1 MRSRV
6 CSCFRNNMVPSSV
19 CRKALVLLLLPFPD
33 LRHHNQGHTRG
44 TSMCPTRSAL
54 STLKTVEENHVRRV
68 VFVDKSAHGR
78 CFRKDRL
85 WESDE
90 PQLSA
95 SWHNEC
101 VDALKT
107 SPSCPVNSS
116 TFALH
121 GHIGSVCWPQC
132 EPLMCSGRRWTCR
145 PPCHSELLQGQLCPV
160 AMRSKTYTLQWLSAG
175 SVLISVSTAASYCRM
190 TWSSPGG
197 TYGPLTSTGWQRQ
210 QKWCRLYLIVKH
222 YGALFSAELA
232 SIFKPQQLEN
242 R

>member
-6 CSCFRNNMVPSSV
+6 CSCFRNNMVPTSV

-54 STLKTVEENHVRRV
+54 STLKLSKKIMFGRV

-101 VDALKT
+101 VDALKDLT
-107 SPSCPVNSS
+107 FLSRELQYLRSS
-116 TFALH
+116 LPYW
-121 GHIGSVCWPQC
+121 ISLLPQC
-132 EPLMCSGRRWTCR
+132 EPLMCSGRLWTCR

-222 YGALFSAELA
+222 WC
-232 SIFKPQQLEN
+232 
-242 R
+242 